1 MRLIRG
7 YMAVLLA
14 FCANYLAAQQVLYS
28 SYLND
33 RNTERFE
40 ITGKSGDYYWVQK
53 NKRKNQVELPAMPWR
68 CDKQPSFEIYD
79 SHLNEIATV
88 EAAEITDSTMKEY
101 YIPGERYFDHL
112 ILLSGENK
120 TYIAI
125 DRYAPDGNLIA
136 ANKIIDTLNF
146 SEKGNSFILLR
157 SQDRSKV
164 LLLCFQTIVD
174 APLQL
179 HGILFNDNWQKLSVN
194 KYRHPYITQPFVQYE
209 FFNYPVEHFST
220 SSIKLTDNGDWMMVA
235 PSGRNHNFSLFHF
248 NGRDTTFV
256 YKDIKL
262 PSSSSVEDV
271 ALSVDNEKQEA
282 MAGILSKF
290 RYSTLKNV
298 EVAKYS
304 MEQKKISFDSSFRFN
319 TLTAGKVKN
328 ENLYEESFVAVPG
341 TGFMLLKEYGK
352 DYPKMSSKEE
362 DNYDVA
368 AGKDILFTNSIAN
381 NEAEAAVKNDDYT
394 KYNTL
399 AGPKGY
405 YKRGDLSVFYFP
417 GSKEDSCW
425 SGIINKEQTTELNS
439 SYLSYAVVPASGRL
453 FFLYNSF
460 LWKENQ
466 FGSTTVLDH
475 KGEEIK
481 EDGIV
486 FSKIKN
492 TLQFQKARQISDHE
506 MAVPYSN
513 YGRNGFA
520 IIKF

>member
-1 MRLIRG
+1 MRLTRG
-7 YMAVLLA
+7 YMAVLLV
-14 FCANYLAAQQVLYS
+14 FCANCLAAQKVLYS

-33 RNTERFE
+33 RNTDRFE

-53 NKRKNQVELPAMPWR
+53 NKKKNQVELPAMPWR
-68 CDKQPSFEIYD
+68 SDRQPTFEIYD
-79 SHLNEIATV
+79 SRLNEIATV
-88 EAAEITDSTMKEY
+88 TAAEITDATKKEY
-101 YIPGERYFDHL
+101 FIPGEKYFDHL
-112 ILLSGENK
+112 ILLSGMEK
-120 TYIAI
+120 TYLSL
-125 DRYAPDGNLIA
+125 DRYAPDGE
-136 ANKIIDTLNF
+136 IITTARILDTLPFAEN
-146 SEKGNSFILLR
+146 GNSFILLR
-157 SQDRSKV
+157 SEDKSKI
-164 LLLCFQTIVD
+164 LLLCFQTIPD

-179 HGILFNDNWQKLSVN
+179 HGILFDENWQILSEN
-194 KYRHPYITQPFVQYE
+194 KYKHPYITQPFVQYE

-220 SSIKLTDNGDWMMVA
+220 SSIKLSNNGDWMMVA

-248 NGRDTTFV
+248 NGRDSAFV

-262 PSSSSVEDV
+262 PASSSVEDV
-271 ALSVDNEKQEA
+271 ALSVDNEKHEA
-282 MAGILSKF
+282 MAGILSRF

-298 EVAKYS
+298 QVAKYS
-304 MEQKKISFDSSFRFN
+304 MEQKKIDFDSSFRFN
-319 TLTAGKVKN
+319 TLVGSKVKN

-341 TGFMLLKEYGK
+341 AGFMLLKEYGK
-352 DYPKMSSKEE
+352 DYPKTGREEE
-362 DNYDVA
+362 DNYNA
-368 AGKDILFTNSIAN
+368 ATSKEILFTNNVASN
-381 NEAEAAVKNDDYT
+381 ENEALVKNDDYT
-394 KYNTL
+394 KYTTL

-405 YKRGDLSVFYFP
+405 YKRGDLSLFYFP
-417 GSKEDSCW
+417 GTRNDSCW

-460 LWKENQ
+460 LWREDQ
-466 FGSTTVLDH
+466 FGSATVLDH
-475 KGEEIK
+475 KGEEIRD
-481 EDGIV
+481 DGIV